1 MTTPLEDVLTE
12 FAAELEDAGASYSV
26 LKTWTARFP
35 MYAQQL
41 AELATGETLLRHL
54 PPSTEEIDEE
64 RVLQAGLDAA
74 QGVLERARAERPAP
88 VPVQVALPGL
98 MARAR
103 QMGLNIREVAERT
116 QLSVSLVG
124 LLDRRLVRFA
134 SIPREVLDRL
144 AAALQ

>member
-1 MTTPLEDVLTE
+1 MTPPLEDVLNE
-12 FAAELEDAGASYSV
+12 FAAELEDTGASYSV
-26 LKTWTARFP
+26 LKSWTARYP

-74 QGVLERARAERPAP
+74 QGVLKRARADRPAP
-88 VPVQVALPGL
+88 VPAQIALPGL

-103 QMGLNIREVAERT
+103 EISLNIREVAEQT
-116 QLSVSLVG
+116 QLS
-124 LLDRRLVRFA
+124 
-134 SIPREVLDRL
+134 I
-144 AAALQ
+144 